1 MVDYYSALGINR
13 DASSEDIKKAFKS
26 LAMKHHPDRGGDAKK
41 FQEINEAYST
51 LSDPQKKAMYDRGP
65 DPVFGSQ
72 NHGGFHDFS
81 FHFGGNPLD
90 PFQSMMDQFGFVFR
104 SGNPNIPPKNKD
116 LHIRCRISLKDSYL
130 GKQMNVSYNLPSGR
144 AENLDLNI
152 PPGVE
157 SGQNLKVTGYGDDS
171 ISNIPRGDLTVTIE
185 VDRDPRFRRE
195 EFNLITKLDIDVFDA
210 MLGCTKKIL
219 NIDDKE
225 IEVTIRPGTQ
235 HGQKYSCKG
244 LGFRNIRF
252 TNTIGDLLVEVNV
265 KTLTSNNPNTINQIQ
280 QLASLMRQESN

>member
-1 MVDYYSALGINR
+1 
-13 DASSEDIKKAFKS
+13 
-26 LAMKHHPDRGGDAKK
+26 
-41 FQEINEAYST
+41 
-51 LSDPQKKAMYDRGP
+51 
-65 DPVFGSQ
+65 
-72 NHGGFHDFS
+72 
-81 FHFGGNPLD
+81 
-90 PFQSMMDQFGFVFR
+90 MMDQFGFVFR

-130 GKQMNVSYNLPSGR
+130 GKTMNVSYNLPSGR
-144 AENLDLNI
+144 AENLELNI

-171 ISNIPRGDLTVTIE
+171 ITNIPRGDLTVTIE
-185 VDRDPRFRRE
+185 VDRDPKFRRE
-195 EFNLITKLDIDVFDA
+195 EFNLITKLDIDIFDA

-265 KTLTSNNPNTINQIQ
+265 KTLTTNNPIIINQIQ
-280 QLASLMRQESN
+280 QLASLMRQETN